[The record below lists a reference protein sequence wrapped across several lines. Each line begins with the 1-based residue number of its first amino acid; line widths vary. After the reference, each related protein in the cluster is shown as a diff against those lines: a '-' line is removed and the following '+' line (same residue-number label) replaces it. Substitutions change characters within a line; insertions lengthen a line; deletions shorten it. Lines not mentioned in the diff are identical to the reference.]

1 MISGLFLVETTELE
15 GVATY
20 VTEYFTVI
28 FDAAKSTLK
37 SLVILVPQSIQ
48 SSSLR
53 KGRYIKH
60 HKPAK

>member
-1 MISGLFLVETTELE
+1 METTELE